1 MFILRM
7 FFMYWQTGEQVAR
20 MIWPL
25 GESRIKAALAATKTQ
40 FIYSVSK
47 ELRLVTVL
55 ANS

>member
-25 GESRIKAALAATKTQ
+25 GESRIKAALAATKNLIHL
-40 FIYSVSK
+40 FC
-47 ELRLVTVL
+47 
-55 ANS
+55 

>member
-25 GESRIKAALAATKTQ
+25 GESRIKAALAATKKLNS
-40 FIYSVSK
+40 FI
-47 ELRLVTVL
+47 LLVK
-55 ANS
+55 S